1 MAWKE
6 VTYRLTSSAPLLMHN
21 GQTADPLNK
30 WAKALKQVTSKRIK
44 TDADHEE
51 VARIEFFASLY
62 MGQDGPVL
70 PPNMI
75 DALIVNAAK
84 KSKEGPSAK
93 SGCFCLNVNRLDYDG
108 PRTVET
114 LWADE
119 RFHFSAIVR
128 AGTSGGRVSRMRPI
142 FREWTADVRLNVED
156 GTVNLAR
163 VDEWMRIAGTQIGV
177 GDWRPQYGR
186 FTVERLTANGK

>member
-30 WAKALKQVTSKRIK
+30 WAKTLKQVTSKRVK

-51 VARIEFFASLY
+51 MARIEFLASLY

-75 DALIVNAAK
+75 DAMVVNAAK
-84 KSKEGPSAK
+84 KSKEGPIAK
-93 SGCFCLNVNRLDYDG
+93 SGCFCLNVTRLNYDG
-108 PRTVET
+108 PRKADD

-119 RFHFSAIVR
+119 SFRFSAIVR
-128 AGTSGGRVSRMRPI
+128 VGTARVPRMRPI
-142 FREWTADVRLNVED
+142 FQEWTADVRLNVED